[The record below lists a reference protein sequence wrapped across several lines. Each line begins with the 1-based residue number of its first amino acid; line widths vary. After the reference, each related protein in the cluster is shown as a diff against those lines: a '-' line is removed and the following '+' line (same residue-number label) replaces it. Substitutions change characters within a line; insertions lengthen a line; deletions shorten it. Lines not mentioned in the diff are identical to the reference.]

1 MNQSLLHSFGTPAER
16 VENAL
21 AALRQG
27 QGVLVTDNEDR
38 ENEGDIFFAAQSLT
52 PQQMALLIREGSGI
66 V

>member
-16 VENAL
+16 VANAL

-38 ENEGDIFFAAQSLT
+38 ENEGSMSMVGVKA
-52 PQQMALLIREGSGI
+52 
-66 V
+66 